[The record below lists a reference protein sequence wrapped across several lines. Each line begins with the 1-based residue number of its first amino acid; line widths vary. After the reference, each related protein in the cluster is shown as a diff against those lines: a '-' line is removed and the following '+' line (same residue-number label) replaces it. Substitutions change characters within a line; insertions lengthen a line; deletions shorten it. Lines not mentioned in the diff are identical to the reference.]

1 MYVCSQAKTKNV
13 KRIFKCGEHKDR
25 LEIKLVYSFSHSLRI
40 YLSPFTVPNHTSF
53 LLTNLQERYRVCSEV
68 VHMLSTSWG
77 RYLEFIRLGLIQIG
91 DAENVIDIVGVNDA
105 RNFRPKRGE
114 CIGDLC
120 CSYLGLDETW
130 SERSWFSRILA
141 CAPEFRCSNFINF
154 LLGKV
159 QVVIE
164 PLPGRNLFDS
174 KTWISI
180 SQW

>member
-1 MYVCSQAKTKNV
+1 
-13 KRIFKCGEHKDR
+13 
-25 LEIKLVYSFSHSLRI
+25 
-40 YLSPFTVPNHTSF
+40 
-53 LLTNLQERYRVCSEV
+53 
-68 VHMLSTSWG
+68 MLSTSWG